1 MGLEKSREGRQKSP
15 NLFLLNLAQVR
26 VGLPLWPA
34 HVVVATGARH
44 ARARHPA
51 RVSRPRKEL
60 GGGGRRGM
68 WEEREEVGGVRGG
81 RRTWPDPDLSPS
93 SGSSG
98 SLFFLLF
105 CFSRWLRSRSF
116 LSSLL

>member
-51 RVSRPRKEL
+51 RVPRPGVEEV
-60 GGGGRRGM
+60 GRRG
-68 WEEREEVGGVRGG
+68 EERGEGGEGEGG
-81 RRTWPDPDLSPS
+81 RSKSWKDMAGP
-93 SGSSG
+93 
-98 SLFFLLF
+98 
-105 CFSRWLRSRSF
+105 
-116 LSSLL
+116 